1 MTNSD
6 ELVSE
11 KAIISSVDLN
21 DSLHAVEQW
30 IQADENLKKTIS
42 EIDYFTVDMDVD
54 ACVVSKNSG
63 GVVCTIADKDV
74 KGFIS
79 SLEPKYSFP
88 HDVYSK
94 IKPGDILKCK
104 VMEFDFTHRSFQLKY
119 LN

>member
-1 MTNSD
+1 MRIEFHRTGA
-6 ELVSE
+6 ERKALVT
-11 KAIISSVDLN
+11 AIGEVLGIKPKYKGMPS
-21 DSLHAVEQW
+21 A
-30 IQADENLKKTIS
+30 AY

-54 ACVVSKNSG
+54 ECVVSKNSG

>member
-1 MTNSD
+1 M
-6 ELVSE
+6 
-11 KAIISSVDLN
+11 N

>member
-1 MTNSD
+1 
-6 ELVSE
+6 
-11 KAIISSVDLN
+11 
-21 DSLHAVEQW
+21 
-30 IQADENLKKTIS
+30 
-42 EIDYFTVDMDVD
+42 MDVD

-88 HDVYSK
+88 RDVYSK

-104 VMEFDFTHRSFQLKY
+104 VMEFDLRIEAFS
-119 LN
+119 LNI